1 MNLKII
7 SWIKGILLAVFVLS
21 AGVCYSC
28 SRGADD
34 GLLVSE
40 AAGWQEAEAKD
51 SVGAGPAGSA
61 PESDGTSQE
70 QGGADAERNSTG
82 SEQGGAGTKKSSVGS
97 ATDGTGTSG
106 GAADVSEPEICYVHV
121 CGQVVHPGVY
131 RLEEGQR
138 IYEAIELAGG
148 FTAEA
153 SRTWLNLAEKV
164 ADGMKLEVPDES
176 QAQQWQQESPAAGNP
191 PAGSGKVNINT
202 ATREELMTLKGI
214 GEARA
219 EDIIR
224 FREKQGYFQ
233 AIEDIMKV
241 PGIKDAAFEKI
252 KDEITV

>member
-1 MNLKII
+1 MNLKIT
-7 SWIKGILLAVFVLS
+7 SWIKGILLAAFVLS
-21 AGVCYSC
+21 AGICYSC
-28 SRGADD
+28 SRGEESSFLASETAETAKTETAES
-34 GLLVSE
+34 VSPE
-40 AAGWQEAEAKD
+40 TESPAA
-51 SVGAGPAGSA
+51 
-61 PESDGTSQE
+61 
-70 QGGADAERNSTG
+70 
-82 SEQGGAGTKKSSVGS
+82 
-97 ATDGTGTSG
+97 
-106 GAADVSEPEICYVHV
+106 EPKICYVHV
-121 CGQVVHPGVY
+121 CGQVLHPGVY

-164 ADGMKLEVPDES
+164 ADGMKLEVPDDS
-176 QAQQWQQESPAAGNP
+176 QVQQWQQASMAGENP

>member
-1 MNLKII
+1 MNLKIT

-21 AGVCYSC
+21 AGICYSC
-28 SRGADD
+28 SRGEEESFLA
-34 GLLVSE
+34 SE
-40 AAGWQEAEAKD
+40 AAQAAETETAKTETEKTETAD
-51 SVGAGPAGSA
+51 TERAKTVD
-61 PESDGTSQE
+61 PESEGL
-70 QGGADAERNSTG
+70 A
-82 SEQGGAGTKKSSVGS
+82 AG
-97 ATDGTGTSG
+97 
-106 GAADVSEPEICYVHV
+106 EPKICYVHV
-121 CGQVVHPGVY
+121 CGQVLHPGVY

-164 ADGMKLEVPDES
+164 TDGMKLEVPDAD
-176 QAQQWQQESPAAGNP
+176 QAQQWQQVSAAEENP
-191 PAGSGKVNINT
+191 PAGSGRVNINT

-233 AIEDIMKV
+233 TVEDIMKV